1 KNTDI
6 SFELTPKNGHC
17 KNTPPIVELKN
28 TIGGIFMGKQ
38 FGHIIAEEVF
48 EMKRSSGQTH
58 REMLR
63 NSGIHTSK
71 SGN

>member
-1 KNTDI
+1 
-6 SFELTPKNGHC
+6 
-17 KNTPPIVELKN
+17 
-28 TIGGIFMGKQ
+28 MGKQ

-63 NSGIHTSK
+63 NSGIHTSN